1 MNMNQIK
8 TGPTRREVETPV
20 HRKRSPETPAEPP
33 ACEFTGPQAFFR
45 GIRFNSIA
53 GLFAFTVA
61 GSMSA
66 QTTVPSTAPQQT
78 TREQNQGWMMYDD
91 RAGTALGPRN
101 DQRHQLRDV
110 DGRYQER
117 YTGLGR
123 TPWTNDGYNTLSES
137 RERDYR
143 GILTPTQCY
152 QWHRTHG
159 SGRPG
164 HPKPTMQQDRN
175 MPVAPNKSKMNP

>member
-1 MNMNQIK
+1 MTMNQIK
-8 TGPTRREVETPV
+8 TGPTRREVETPI
-20 HRKRSPETPAEPP
+20 RPKRSPETPAEPP
-33 ACEFTGPQAFFR
+33 AREFTRPQAFSR
-45 GIRFNSIA
+45 WIRLNSIA

-66 QTTVPSTAPQQT
+66 QTSVPNTTPQQT
-78 TREQNQGWMMYDD
+78 TTEQNQGWMMYDD
-91 RAGTALGPRN
+91 KTGTALELRN
-101 DQRHQLRDV
+101 DQMQQLRDV

-143 GILTPTQCY
+143 GILTPTQY
-152 QWHRTHG
+152 DQWHRTYG
-159 SGRPG
+159 RGRPG
-164 HPKPTMQQDRN
+164 QPKPTLQQDRN
-175 MPVAPNKSKMNP
+175 MPVAPDKSKMNP